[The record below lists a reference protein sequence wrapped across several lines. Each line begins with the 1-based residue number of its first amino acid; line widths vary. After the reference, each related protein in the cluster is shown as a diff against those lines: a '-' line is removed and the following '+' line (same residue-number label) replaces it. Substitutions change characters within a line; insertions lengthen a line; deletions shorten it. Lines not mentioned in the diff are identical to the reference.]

1 MISINDVARKV
12 GVAKST
18 VSNALTGKKYVSPE
32 LKEKVLK
39 ACKELDYT
47 PNFYAS
53 SLSLSD
59 RKTHIIAIL
68 LEYRSDMEE
77 HSFYGDLVISS
88 LATAAKKKYS
98 VLLFTNDDNEVLIK
112 YLKYGKAPIDGAILL
127 TPNIDDDRLKEIQ
140 NSSIECVII
149 GRPGRG
155 IHYDYIDIDNY
166 NLTRE
171 VAEMLSKNYKEVYLL
186 NASSKL
192 TITED
197 RKHGFFDSFSE
208 EDRVNASKYYI
219 ENLEGVIEE
228 GYQLGLKYAKEDV
241 AFITCNSRVAVGL
254 YKAIHDKGLKVGSD
268 VGVFAL
274 GKSHNDQLVGPK
286 LSYAIQDYKI
296 MGRRATEM
304 LIDKLE
310 KKDCTHCVL
319 IKSKWKIT
327 DSIKKIKD

>member
-1 MISINDVARKV
+1 MISINDVAKKA
-12 GVAKST
+12 GVVKST
-18 VSNALTGKKYVSPE
+18 VSNVLTGKKYVSPE

-68 LEYRSDMEE
+68 LEYRKDMEE
-77 HSFYGDLVISS
+77 HSLYGDLVISS

-140 NSSIECVII
+140 NSSIECVVI

-171 VAEMLSKNYKEVYLL
+171 IAEMLSKNYSKVYLL
-186 NASSKL
+186 NASSNL

-197 RKHGFFDSFSE
+197 RKNGFFDSFE
-208 EDRVNASKYYI
+208 KTHTENPKDFYI
-219 ENLEGVIEE
+219 ENLEGVVDE
-228 GYQLGLKYAKEDV
+228 GYQLGIKYADKDV

-254 YKAIHDKGLKVGSD
+254 YKAIQEKGLKVGSD
-268 VGVFAL
+268 VGVFSL
-274 GKSHNDQLVGPK
+274 GKSHNDQIIGPK

-296 MGRRATEM
+296 MGRKASEM

-327 DSIKKIKD
+327 DSIRKIKE

>member
-1 MISINDVARKV
+1 MVSINDVAKKA

-18 VSNALTGKKYVSPE
+18 VSNVLTGRKYVSPE

-39 ACKELDYT
+39 ICNELDYT

-53 SLSLSD
+53 SLSLSE

-68 LEYRSDMEE
+68 LEYRPDMEE
-77 HSFYGDLVISS
+77 HSLYGDLVISS
-88 LATAAKKKYS
+88 LSMAAKKKYS
-98 VLLFTNDDNEVLIK
+98 VLLFTNDNNEILIK

-140 NSSIECVII
+140 NSSIKCVVI

-155 IHYDYIDIDNY
+155 IHYDYIDVDNY

-171 VAEMLSKNYKEVYLL
+171 ITELLSKSYNKVYLL
-186 NASSKL
+186 NASSSL

-197 RKHGFFDSFSE
+197 RKDGFFDALNKNNI
-208 EDRVNASKYYI
+208 NANDYYF
-219 ENLEGVIEE
+219 ENLQGVIEE
-228 GYQLGLKYAKEDV
+228 GYNYGLKYAEKDTC
-241 AFITCNSRVAVGL
+241 FITCNSRVAVGL

-274 GKSHNDQLVGPK
+274 GKSKNDDLNGPK

-296 MGRRATEM
+296 IGRKATEM

-319 IKSKWKIT
+319 IKSKWKLT
-327 DSIKKIKD
+327 DSVRKIKE